1 MRIAAVM
8 SDQSQ
13 SYYKSNLDCSSVAL
27 LILLSFS
34 FFLFIR
40 FYGLWM
46 WFPSLFDEVETT
58 GAVCTANRSDVPD
71 KSNNTII
78 YTDGFYTALSNL
90 PGNLVSIFLMD
101 VLGRKALLC
110 K

>member
-1 MRIAAVM
+1 MAN
-8 SDQSQ
+8 QSQ

-27 LILLSFS
+27 LLPLSFS
-34 FFLFIR
+34 FVLFIR

-46 WFPSLFDEVETT
+46 WFPSLFAEVEQT
-58 GAVCTANRSDVPD
+58 GAVCAANRSDIPD
-71 KSNNTII
+71 TTNSNDTTI